1 MSNSE
6 ECTAVIAPT
15 LTSVVDPLVSAKGH
29 GEEGSVAAEEPPA
42 SMEDARSITPPPSDA
57 PPVPSDVPSDMDVR
71 PALPPIATPV
81 DTPSPALPIAAAS
94 TGSAAQAIKTDDVHE
109 TSPNGQRYVKLDVLL
124 GSGAYKDVWRA
135 YDTREG
141 IEVAWNVIKLKRI
154 PVNDRKRV
162 KNEVLLLKE
171 IEHKNII
178 KYHSSWIDREKQCV
192 IFITEI
198 MSSGS
203 LKEYVTS
210 RHAIAF

>member
-1 MSNSE
+1 MSDDSDHP
-6 ECTAVIAPT
+6 TAAHVAPT
-15 LTSVVDPLVSAKGH
+15 A
-29 GEEGSVAAEEPPA
+29 VAAEA
-42 SMEDARSITPPPSDA
+42 VV
-57 PPVPSDVPSDMDVR
+57 PPVR
-71 PALPPIATPV
+71 NGQG
-81 DTPSPALPIAAAS
+81 AAAAHS
-94 TGSAAQAIKTDDVHE
+94 EMKEGGQHE

-203 LKEYVTS
+203 LKE
-210 RHAIAF
+210 

>member
-1 MSNSE
+1 MSTLE
-6 ECTAVIAPT
+6 PT
-15 LTSVVDPLVSAKGH
+15 VVGPDGGASPVAK
-29 GEEGSVAAEEPPA
+29 E
-42 SMEDARSITPPPSDA
+42 MEPPPSPVKETPSEADSASVPADA
-57 PPVPSDVPSDMDVR
+57 PVP
-71 PALPPIATPV
+71 A
-81 DTPSPALPIAAAS
+81 DTKD
-94 TGSAAQAIKTDDVHE
+94 GEGHE

-203 LKEYVTS
+203 LKE
-210 RHAIAF
+210 

>member
-1 MSNSE
+1 MLDLVLVHIKMCESSPTFDIYLSNSN
-6 ECTAVIAPT
+6 
-15 LTSVVDPLVSAKGH
+15 
-29 GEEGSVAAEEPPA
+29 
-42 SMEDARSITPPPSDA
+42 
-57 PPVPSDVPSDMDVR
+57 
-71 PALPPIATPV
+71 
-81 DTPSPALPIAAAS
+81 
-94 TGSAAQAIKTDDVHE
+94 AICFI
-109 TSPNGQRYVKLDVLL
+109 S
-124 GSGAYKDVWRA
+124 WRA

-203 LKEYVTS
+203 IKELVITLVVMCCLIIYVC
-210 RHAIAF
+210 I

>member
-1 MSNSE
+1 MIVVLGYLVFVYNNNICEGADSSLSGWTSQIGSRANHCERFPDISAAMSDQTPNPPE
-6 ECTAVIAPT
+6 ESSVDPVVAGRLPLPSKPT
-15 LTSVVDPLVSAKGH
+15 LAGGVGDQSQ
-29 GEEGSVAAEEPPA
+29 
-42 SMEDARSITPPPSDA
+42 M
-57 PPVPSDVPSDMDVR
+57 
-71 PALPPIATPV
+71 
-81 DTPSPALPIAAAS
+81 AAAS
-94 TGSAAQAIKTDDVHE
+94 AGIKDDDAHE
-109 TSPNGQRYVKLDVLL
+109 TSPNGQRYVKLNVLL

-203 LKEYVTS
+203 LKE
-210 RHAIAF
+210 

>member
-1 MSNSE
+1 MIGTESAPNS
-6 ECTAVIAPT
+6 APAAAQGA
-15 LTSVVDPLVSAKGH
+15 SPSAAPQP
-29 GEEGSVAAEEPPA
+29 AAEPEAEPLAPEAPA
-42 SMEDARSITPPPSDA
+42 APVSRSASA
-57 PPVPSDVPSDMDVR
+57 E
-71 PALPPIATPV
+71 
-81 DTPSPALPIAAAS
+81 AAAE
-94 TGSAAQAIKTDDVHE
+94 SAQPAAAEPREAAPKDGDVHE

-178 KYHSSWIDREKQCV
+178 KYHSSWMDREKQCV

-203 LKEYVTS
+203 LKE
-210 RHAIAF
+210 